1 MNTPVFRGIY
11 PQTRQQILP
20 LPGAIAII
28 SLTDA
33 SLAARPHFV
42 ALLQSKVLHTF
53 LPSLVANPFSL
64 ILLPDR

>member
-1 MNTPVFRGIY
+1 MNTPVLGDL
-11 PQTRQQILP
+11 PSNPTADLP

-53 LPSLVANPFSL
+53 CRP
-64 ILLPDR
+64 LLPIHFP